1 MYQMILLQKMLLL
14 SPYRVALHEPVV
26 EFAARRDNLDS
37 REAAPDI
44 VSLHRTLVG
53 STEGGDSLSPVEAAS
68 QRERAAFYI
77 SHGPQSWI
85 QRLRTS

>member
-1 MYQMILLQKMLLL
+1 MYKMYQMILLQKTLLL
-14 SPYRVALHEPVV
+14 STYRVALHEPVV

-53 STEGGDSLSPVEAAS
+53 STEGADSLSPVKAAS
-68 QRERAAFYI
+68 QRD
-77 SHGPQSWI
+77 
-85 QRLRTS
+85 RTALHIP